1 MKSLSVFFVF
11 AMCTLS
17 SFIANGQR
25 HDRNLNESVLL
36 TAKFTKEKVWDAQR
50 SPVYPIAG
58 SEWRLWGFK
67 NVFDANTRLPLD
79 WGRFNDRYLQF
90 GLDEDRSYRIGALTD
105 DVNNSRTKYT
115 ISLKLFERDGR
126 FVKVVSKWGDL
137 IGFGSGGFMYV
148 QEGQLGTFFSVGMQ
162 RLGGAVTYRP
172 DIMQIKNISDIMDDK
187 RDNRDNRNY
196 DNRGNA
202 YDNNHDRMNDNR
214 EYDNH
219 DRFYNTKSVFLHSKF
234 TMNQV
239 WDAKRIPAYPSRG
252 RDWKLWDLKPPFDM
266 SSGLM
271 IDWGRFKDR
280 YLMFVLNDDFSNS
293 PASLIDD
300 VNKSRIRYNVSLKLY
315 DRDGLL
321 IKTISRWG
329 RLIGFGSAGFM
340 YEQEGQL
347 GTFFATGFNRI
358 GADVVYRTDLEE
370 VKYLSELLK

>member
-1 MKSLSVFFVF
+1 
-11 AMCTLS
+11 MCTLS
-17 SFIANGQR
+17 SLIANGQR

-50 SPVYPIAG
+50 SPVYPIPG
-58 SEWRLWGFK
+58 SEWRLWGLK
-67 NVFDANTRLPLD
+67 NVFDAGTRMPLD

-115 ISLKLFERDGR
+115 VSLKLFERDGR

-162 RLGGAVTYRP
+162 MPGGSVTYRP
-172 DIMQIKNISDIMDDK
+172 DIMQIKNISEIMDDK
-187 RDNRDNRNY
+187 RDNRDNRSF
-196 DNRGNA
+196 DNRSNA

-214 EYDNH
+214 DRPNDNYGN
-219 DRFYNTKSVFLHSKF
+219 RFTDTRSVFLHTKF

-252 RDWKLWDLKPPFDM
+252 RDWKLWDLKPAFDM
-266 SSGLM
+266 SSGTSM

-280 YLMFVLNDDFSNS
+280 YVMFVLNDDFSNS

-300 VNKSRIRYNVSLKLY
+300 VNKSRVRYNVSLKLY

-347 GTFFATGFNRI
+347 GTFFATSYNRI

-370 VKYLSELLK
+370 VKYLSEILK